1 MTGYLPLAV
10 AILAEIIATL
20 FLRAAARSGQ
30 LWQWGVVAAGYA
42 AAFALLSLALR
53 TIGVGAAYATW
64 SGIGTAGVALAGW
77 LIFGERLNPWGIVGI
92 VLIIAGVLLLHL
104 GGTPQHS

>member
-10 AILAEIIATL
+10 AILAEVIATL
-20 FLRAAARSGQ
+20 FLRSAARSGQ
-30 LWQWGVVAAGYA
+30 PWQWVVVIGGYA
-42 AAFALLSLALR
+42 AAFALLAFALR
-53 TIGVGAAYATW
+53 TIGVGTAYAIW

-77 LIFGERLNPWGIVGI
+77 AIFGERLNAVGGVGI

-104 GGTPQHS
+104 GSAPQPG